1 MVQFDSIPHV
11 MVITFPLQIVIMNS
25 LVQNIFLIAILFG
38 LGSCK
43 KAEQYGCTDP
53 NAINYS
59 VLAEEDDGTCTY
71 ESDIP
76 KLIFKFK
83 FDSTQ
88 IRYDSFGNVA
98 TVPAEHATQ
107 SPSYNAISGHYIEM
121 IPSIWTALGAGEIVY
136 EGENTSAGG
145 AEAVDFSKA
154 SVVGE
159 NEEFHSVPIRG
170 LTAGTYEYV
179 RVSVTYQN
187 YDIIYNALGFNGLN
201 GTLASFVG
209 FNTYLE
215 TLTVNQ
221 QDVVINDNK
230 LQGYWAFE
238 SQGTM
243 TEGQVPTGGIT
254 VVNPHF
260 ASSPIPPGSC
270 LVTGEFETPLV
281 ITGNETEDITIII
294 SVSTNQS
301 FEWTD
306 ADGNGQYDPL
316 SGDIPVDMGL
326 RGLKALV
333 E

>member
-1 MVQFDSIPHV
+1 MKKASQFLI
-11 MVITFPLQIVIMNS
+11 
-25 LVQNIFLIAILFG
+25 LIAITAAFA
-38 LGSCK
+38 SCK
-43 KAEQYGCTDP
+43 KETQTGCTDST
-53 NAINYS
+53 AINYS
-59 VLAEEDDGTCTY
+59 SLAEEDDGSCTY
-71 ESDIP
+71 DTTGP
-76 KLIFKFK
+76 RLIFKFR
-83 FDSTQ
+83 FNPNQ
-88 IRYDSFGNVA
+88 VRYDSFGNVA
-98 TVPAEHATQ
+98 VVPAGHAAL
-107 SPSYNAISGHYIEM
+107 SPSFNSISGHYIEM
-121 IPSIWTALGAGEIVY
+121 ITSIWTALGAGEIVY
-136 EGENTSAGG
+136 QGEETNAGG
-145 AEAVDFSKA
+145 ANAVDFSKA

-159 NEEFHSVPIRG
+159 NEEFHSVPLSG
-170 LTAGTYEYV
+170 LSAGTYEYV

-187 YDIIYNALGFNGLN
+187 YNINYNALGFNGLT

-221 QDVVINDNK
+221 QQVVINDDK

-243 TEGQVPTGGIT
+243 TEGQVPAGAIT
-254 VVNPHF
+254 VVNPLF

-281 ITGNETEDITIII
+281 VTGNETEDVTVIL
-294 SVSTNQS
+294 SVSTKQS

-306 ADGNGQYDPL
+306 ADGNGEYDPL
-316 SGDIPVDMGL
+316 DGDIPVDMGL

>member
-1 MVQFDSIPHV
+1 
-11 MVITFPLQIVIMNS
+11 MVITLPHPITTIMRSTIQSLFIIV
-25 LVQNIFLIAILFG
+25 ILFG

-43 KAEQYGCTDP
+43 KNIQRGCTDV

-59 VLAEEDDGTCTY
+59 ILAEEDDGSCAYDT
-71 ESDIP
+71 IGP
-76 KLIFKFK
+76 RLIFKFR

-98 TVPAEHATQ
+98 SVPVGYAAQ
-107 SPSYNAISGHYIEM
+107 SPSFNSISGHYVEM
-121 IPSIWTALGAGEIVY
+121 IPSIWTSLGGGEIVY
-136 EGENTSAGG
+136 QGVETDAGG
-145 AEAVDFSKA
+145 ADAVDFSEA
-154 SVVGE
+154 SVVSE
-159 NEEFHSVPIRG
+159 NEEFLSVPISG
-170 LTAGTYEYV
+170 LTVGNYEYV

-187 YDIIYNALGFNGLN
+187 YDITYNALGFNGLT

-209 FNTYLE
+209 FNTYIE
-215 TLTVNQ
+215 TLTVDQ
-221 QDVVINDNK
+221 QQVVINDDK

-238 SQGTM
+238 SAGTM
-243 TEGQVPTGGIT
+243 TEGQVPTGAIT
-254 VVNPHF
+254 VVNPLF

-281 ITGNETEDITIII
+281 ITGNETEDVTVIL

-306 ADGNGQYDPL
+306 ADGNGEYDPL
-316 SGDIPVDMGL
+316 DGNIPVDMGL
-326 RGLKALV
+326 RGLKAIV